1 MLLDKFTA
9 DLQNYTELSE
19 RTLLISNCVTHI
31 HFLILVLLKGN
42 KSLQSLNKYKNLC
55 IERRLVKLNT
65 SLKVL
70 RQIIPLH
77 LYMSTLRDS

>member
-9 DLQNYTELSE
+9 DLQNYTELSD
-19 RTLLISNCVTHI
+19 RTFPISIPHI
-31 HFLILVLLKGN
+31 HFLILVLLEEN
-42 KSLQSLNKYKNLC
+42 KSWQSLNKYKNLC